1 MSERSMEPRN
11 GKWKRKEK
19 VMKQVVEKMEEGE
32 RTRVRIKAQEPRRQR
47 EITLWKEVDC
57 VLICFEKLSIRSD
70 MGSISV

>member
-1 MSERSMEPRN
+1 MEPRN

-32 RTRVRIKAQEPRRQR
+32 RNRVRIKAQEPRRQR
-47 EITLWKEVDC
+47 EINLWKEVDC